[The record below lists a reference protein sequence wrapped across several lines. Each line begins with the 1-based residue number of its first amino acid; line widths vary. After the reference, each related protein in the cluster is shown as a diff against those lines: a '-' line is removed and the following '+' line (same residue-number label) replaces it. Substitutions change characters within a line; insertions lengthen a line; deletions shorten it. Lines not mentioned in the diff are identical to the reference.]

1 MMILNETLCIL
12 ALQISGIYDIIHI
25 YEITEWPVAEWPKEA
40 LCLWSI
46 FLPKEVYFWPWKKY
60 KLRKKLIFRQN
71 HLWITPFLT
80 NNFRE
85 IFYQF
90 YIPCTR
96 LQSCRHHLTLIF
108 DKSFSAEFQ
117 WKIFYFFG
125 IFFL

>member
-1 MMILNETLCIL
+1 MVIQGGGA
-12 ALQISGIYDIIHI
+12 ALTIKSVVSKPIKFVGIGEKLDAIDIFYPERSINCAESSFPVKII
-25 YEITEWPVAEWPKEA
+25 YE
-40 LCLWSI
+40 
-46 FLPKEVYFWPWKKY
+46 
-60 KLRKKLIFRQN
+60 
-71 HLWITPFLT
+71 FLT
-80 NNFRE
+80 NNFRV

-125 IFFL
+125 IFFLQNTVFWSQNSEKLSIYMVL